1 VSPPSSPSTPL
12 SNFFRFQRGGGTSL
26 PSLFHPRARKGG
38 QEGQGGTYIKKGPS
52 YGARRLSLLLSPLY
66 LGGRDARP
74 ICSGRHPPPALPSPT
89 YLCPTPL
96 ALGRRRP
103 SSGQEKAARGQ
114 DAAALAR
121 LNRLGYPIRGRPKPT
136 DASDMLIAE
145 RLWALMGRRT
155 STVAGI
161 DQLAAGLAR
170 LGIAMPQ
177 SETLVASNL
186 TEKLAH
192 EAAAATQALHEA
204 RALVAE
210 AQREHVAAEAAW
222 REAAR
227 IKAELEAASA
237 AHAARS
243 TELDSRAHIT
253 EMRERELET
262 ALQNVAALKSKYESK
277 LAAIGAFVK
286 DISSS

>member
-1 VSPPSSPSTPL
+1 
-12 SNFFRFQRGGGTSL
+12 
-26 PSLFHPRARKGG
+26 
-38 QEGQGGTYIKKGPS
+38 
-52 YGARRLSLLLSPLY
+52 
-66 LGGRDARP
+66 
-74 ICSGRHPPPALPSPT
+74 
-89 YLCPTPL
+89 
-96 ALGRRRP
+96 
-103 SSGQEKAARGQ
+103 
-114 DAAALAR
+114 
-121 LNRLGYPIRGRPKPT
+121 
-136 DASDMLIAE
+136 MLIAE
-145 RLWALMGRRT
+145 RLWALMGRRA

-177 SETLVASNL
+177 PETLVAGNL

-192 EAAAATQALHEA
+192 EVAAATQALQEA
-204 RALVAE
+204 RVLVAE

-253 EMRERELET
+253 EMREREVET

-277 LAAIGAFVK
+277 LGAIEAFVK